1 MSKKTKIA
9 TNTAMRLG
17 FLTNRIGRLMGNQL
31 KNQLGK
37 GEFDMPTHCIGILAD
52 LWEQDGVIQQD
63 LAISIVKDKATIA
76 RALELMEKKNIIV
89 RIKDEKDKRNKK
101 IFLTYKGN
109 QLQNQVLFHGDAVV
123 KEAKKGI
130 SPKEMDNCLNTLE
143 KIYHNLKEK
152 L

>member
-1 MSKKTKIA
+1 MS
-9 TNTAMRLG
+9 LG
-17 FLTNRIGRLMGNQL
+17 FLTNRVGRLVAIKL
-31 KNQLGK
+31 KNRIGK
-37 GEFDMPTHCIGILAD
+37 EKFDLPPHCLGILAE
-52 LWEQDGVIQQD
+52 LWAQDGIIQQD

-109 QLQNQVLFHGDAVV
+109 ELQNQIMFHAAGLLGDA
-123 KEAKKGI
+123 KEGV
-130 SPKEMDNCLNTLE
+130 SKEEMTNCLNTLE
-143 KIYHNLKEK
+143 KIYNNLKDK